1 MIADIALCIGGL
13 LLVVVGIWANLM
25 VVKIVKERKEGA

>member
-13 LLVVVGIWANLM
+13 LLVVVGIWGNLM
-25 VVKIVKERKEGA
+25 VIQIRRERRG